1 MTTTKYFIYACLR
14 MYETQD
20 LLDLIFIFSKFCV
33 SCIMRVVMNYLM
45 LGCVSLCN
53 KKLFHMSIVMAS
65 KFNDWSFSEC
75 WIINLSSPYKYSF
88 DHNKTYRL
96 QKCFKCIGLVFLF
109 AVLKANSHWCI
120 YTVQKRKI
128 QVLHNLHWCHP
139 MLWPCT
145 I

>member
-53 KKLFHMSIVMAS
+53 KKLFDMTT
-65 KFNDWSFSEC
+65 
-75 WIINLSSPYKYSF
+75 SPQKYSF
-88 DHNKTYRL
+88 IHNKTYRL
-96 QKCFKCIGLVFLF
+96 QK
-109 AVLKANSHWCI
+109 
-120 YTVQKRKI
+120 
-128 QVLHNLHWCHP
+128 
-139 MLWPCT
+139 
-145 I
+145 

>member
-53 KKLFHMSIVMAS
+53 KKLFYMPIHRFKNTVLIIIKHIVYKNVLIFQYLKQIFIDAFTLFKRE
-65 KFNDWSFSEC
+65 KFKYF
-75 WIINLSSPYKYSF
+75 IIY
-88 DHNKTYRL
+88 
-96 QKCFKCIGLVFLF
+96 IGVIPCYDLVQFN
-109 AVLKANSHWCI
+109 VS
-120 YTVQKRKI
+120 
-128 QVLHNLHWCHP
+128 
-139 MLWPCT
+139 
-145 I
+145 

>member
-53 KKLFHMSIVMAS
+53 KKLFYMPTS
-65 KFNDWSFSEC
+65 
-75 WIINLSSPYKYSF
+75 LQKYSF
-88 DHNKTYRL
+88 NHNKTYRL
-96 QKCFKCIGLVFLF
+96 QKCFEFIVFQCLKQIFIDAFALFKREKFKYFIIYIGVIPCYDLVQFN
-109 AVLKANSHWCI
+109 VS
-120 YTVQKRKI
+120 
-128 QVLHNLHWCHP
+128 
-139 MLWPCT
+139 
-145 I
+145 

>member
-53 KKLFHMSIVMAS
+53 KE
-65 KFNDWSFSEC
+65 SFDTS
-75 WIINLSSPYKYSF
+75 LKKYSLN
-88 DHNKTYRL
+88 HNKTYRL
-96 QKCFKCIGLVFLF
+96 QK
-109 AVLKANSHWCI
+109 
-120 YTVQKRKI
+120 
-128 QVLHNLHWCHP
+128 
-139 MLWPCT
+139 
-145 I
+145 

>member
-53 KKLFHMSIVMAS
+53 KKLFDMTTSL
-65 KFNDWSFSEC
+65 K
-75 WIINLSSPYKYSF
+75 KYSF
-88 DHNKTYRL
+88 NHNKTYRL
-96 QKCFKCIGLVFLF
+96 QK
-109 AVLKANSHWCI
+109 
-120 YTVQKRKI
+120 
-128 QVLHNLHWCHP
+128 
-139 MLWPCT
+139 
-145 I
+145 

>member
-53 KKLFHMSIVMAS
+53 KKLFDMTIVHRL
-65 KFNDWSFSEC
+65 KNTVLIIIKHIVYKNDS
-75 WIINLSSPYKYSF
+75 NTL
-88 DHNKTYRL
+88 
-96 QKCFKCIGLVFLF
+96 
-109 AVLKANSHWCI
+109 A
-120 YTVQKRKI
+120 
-128 QVLHNLHWCHP
+128 
-139 MLWPCT
+139 
-145 I
+145 